1 MLYENVAQETVASC
15 HESCQKRT
23 VARPK
28 KQEIFRLKQ
37 FKNSS
42 GTTSWRI
49 VGTKPDGTR
58 VRKNFADKIEAL
70 QELADLEALL
80 QGGVTNAPKAQRT
93 LLTPEEISDAEVAIR
108 AAGGRGVAKLI
119 SHYLS
124 LESRAR
130 TKGVTL
136 DAALSFVESH
146 YRNETK
152 AVTILNAYNEFVA
165 SREDGSPATKTY
177 YESTLKLLLKPDP
190 NKWVHAFTVSDIERA
205 LANYKNPNSKRTI
218 RGAMATFFRWAV
230 RHHHCMENPCD
241 RLDKLQRDMS
251 QIAALSLDECKRLL
265 YAAIL
270 MEDKATAA
278 CVAIG
283 LFVGLR
289 PSEIND
295 LKTEDILKDKI
306 RVSGGKLRRKLK
318 RSTPIPLVLAAWLEE
333 FPFTG
338 LPAGWSSKLKRLK
351 KATKAK
357 KWVQDIIRHTSITF
371 QTERDKDEAR
381 TAFNN
386 GTSIQ
391 MMNRHYR
398 DIIDDEK
405 TIVEFWS
412 LTPAKLR
419 ANPPLVELE
428 IKRRVNWPDKKAL
441 AKLVWQKPLIHAA
454 QDIGVSDVALKK
466 HCVKLGIELPRQ
478 GHWLRQ

>member
-1 MLYENVAQETVASC
+1 M
-15 HESCQKRT
+15 
-23 VARPK
+23 ARPK
-28 KQEIFRLKQ
+28 KQEIFRLKP

-42 GTTSWRI
+42 GSTSWRI

-58 VRKNFADKIEAL
+58 VRKNFSDKIEAL
-70 QELADLEALL
+70 QELADLEEDLKGA
-80 QGGVTNAPKAQRT
+80 VSSAPRAQRT
-93 LLTPEEISDAEVAIR
+93 LLSPEEISDAEVAIR
-108 AAGGRGVAKLI
+108 AADGRGVAKLV

-124 LESRAR
+124 LEARAR
-130 TKGVTL
+130 AKGVTL
-136 DAALSFVESH
+136 DAAMSFVESH

-165 SREDGSPATKTY
+165 SREDGSPATKAY

-205 LANYKNPNSKRTI
+205 LASYKNPNSKRTI

-265 YAAIL
+265 YAVIL

-278 CVAIG
+278 CVAVG
-283 LFVGLR
+283 LFAGLR

-318 RSTPIPLVLAAWLEE
+318 RATPIPPVLTEWLKE

-338 LPAGWSSKLKRLK
+338 PPTGWSSKLKRLK

-371 QTERDKDEAR
+371 QTERDKNEAL
-381 TAFNN
+381 TAYNC

-398 DIIDDEK
+398 DTIDDEK
-405 TIVEFWS
+405 TIAEFWS
-412 LTPAKLR
+412 LSPAKLR
-419 ANPPLVELE
+419 AKPPQVELE
-428 IKRRVNWPDKKAL
+428 IKRRVNWPDKAAL
-441 AKLVWQKPLIHAA
+441 KKLVWEKPLIHAA
-454 QDIGVSDVALKK
+454 RDIGVSDVALRKQ
-466 HCVKLGIELPRQ
+466 CLKLGIQLPAT
-478 GHWLRQ
+478 GYWLRQR